1 MIALTFRIDLFTL
14 FFFGYNDSAIIYR
27 KKLIMVRLEDVA
39 SLAGVSTIT
48 VSRVINSPEIVKP
61 ATREKVE
68 RALAQLNYV
77 QNPVAR
83 ALASNKIG
91 IIAVYIPASIDLTNP
106 FVMHFIAGIS
116 EVLSKH
122 VYSFLIRREL
132 ETEHLCDGY
141 IATGLLKDEVGA
153 IYRYTHERNRPLV
166 LFGHTAHPDIDCI
179 DVDNAAGA
187 QKITGVLT
195 QAGHRSIAMIN
206 VDEDKDYTVDRALGF
221 TRALESAGIDP
232 SACPRLNAQNNV
244 EGGYT
249 AMKRVLADA
258 PGCTAIFCAT
268 DTLAIGAANA
278 ILKAGKKIP
287 QDLSLVGF
295 DGLGHDLLVRPNVTT
310 VHQPV
315 YEIGMRLAETLVAR
329 LNGDKKRVKALVEP
343 EIILRESVSSIRN

>member
-1 MIALTFRIDLFTL
+1 M
-14 FFFGYNDSAIIYR
+14 
-27 KKLIMVRLEDVA
+27 RLEDVA

-68 RALAQLNYV
+68 RAMAQLNYV

-91 IIAVYIPASIDLTNP
+91 VIAVYIPVSIDLTNP

-132 ETEHLCDGY
+132 GTEHLCDGY

-153 IYRYTHERNRPLV
+153 LYHYTHERNRPLV
-166 LFGHTAHPDIDCI
+166 LFGHTNHPDIDCI

-187 QKITGVLT
+187 QKITAVLT

-221 TRALESAGIDP
+221 ARALESAGIDP
-232 SACPRLNAQNNV
+232 STCPQVKAQNNV
-244 EGGYT
+244 DGGYA
-249 AMKRVLADA
+249 AMKRILADD
-258 PGCTAIFCAT
+258 PNCTAVFCAT

-278 ILKAGKKIP
+278 VLKAGRKIP
-287 QDLSLVGF
+287 TDLSLVGF

-329 LNGDKKRVKALVEP
+329 LNGGKRRVKTLVEP
-343 EIILRESVSSIRN
+343 EIILRESVASIRN